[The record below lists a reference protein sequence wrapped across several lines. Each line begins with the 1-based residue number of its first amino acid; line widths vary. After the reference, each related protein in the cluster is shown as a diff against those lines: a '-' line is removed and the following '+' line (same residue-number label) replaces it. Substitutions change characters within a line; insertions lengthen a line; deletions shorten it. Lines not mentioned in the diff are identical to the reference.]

1 MARVPADG
9 DCIAVSRS
17 MCHVLELVRRLA
29 ASEVRTVLLQGETG
43 VGKDVIANVLHQN
56 SPRRGARFVAVNCA
70 AIPETLCESELFGY
84 ERGAFTDA
92 RISKPGLL
100 EAADRGTLFLD
111 EIGQIPHWL
120 QGKLLR
126 VLEGGS
132 FRRVGGLLD
141 VHMNLHFVAATNLD
155 LAAAVERGAFRM
167 DLFYRLNVFQI
178 AIPPLRER
186 PDDILPLTQH
196 FIGIYNRSF
205 NRTIQG
211 VSKDAAAAL
220 LRHSWPG
227 NVRQLRNAV
236 ERAMVMEDS
245 PLIELGSL
253 THEIGGLCLSPG
265 SYGPE
270 EDLSLA
276 RSEQRL
282 IVRALERARGNQTL
296 AARLLGITRD
306 GLRYKV
312 RKHELPI
319 RRARAAGQ

>member
-1 MARVPADG
+1 MR
-9 DCIAVSRS
+9 
-17 MCHVLELVRRLA
+17 HVLDLIRRLA

-43 VGKDVIANVLHQN
+43 VGKDVIANALHQN
-56 SPRRGARFVAVNCA
+56 SPRRGMRFVAMNCA

-100 EAADRGTLFLD
+100 EVADRGTVFLD

-141 VHMNLHFVAATNLD
+141 LHLNLHFVAATNLD
-155 LAAAVERGAFRM
+155 LTAAVERGEFRM

-196 FIGIYNRSF
+196 FIGIFNRSF

-211 VSKDAAAAL
+211 VSKAAAAAL

-245 PLIELGSL
+245 PLIELSSL
-253 THEIGGLCLSPG
+253 PHEIGGLCPSPACD
-265 SYGPE
+265 GPE

-276 RSEQRL
+276 KNEQRL
-282 IVRALERARGNQTL
+282 MVRALEKANGNQTL
-296 AARLLGITRD
+296 AAKMLGITRD

-312 RKHELPI
+312 RKHGVSI
-319 RRARAAGQ
+319 GRARAAGL